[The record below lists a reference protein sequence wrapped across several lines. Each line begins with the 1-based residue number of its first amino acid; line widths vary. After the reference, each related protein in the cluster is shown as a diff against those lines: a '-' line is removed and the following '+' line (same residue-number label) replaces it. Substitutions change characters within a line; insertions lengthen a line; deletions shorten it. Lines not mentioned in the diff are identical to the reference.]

1 MNAIDRFIAALWS
14 RNDQLCVYNPQLK
27 TMYDTHSWAYNISSS
42 YEGGMLK
49 ALTDYKLD
57 LFISLEHND
66 TLPETY
72 SMTNPGQDFM
82 LAYLGRDIRNI
93 LKWLRIS
100 QKGIDTNRSI
110 QKTYNSVQSY
120 IEGYIDGNP
129 VPLGSRLPR
138 GVPVPEEMEGQDGL
152 GFRKTAFYQMVQ
164 EGFTIGRYGT
174 NKAEAIFGTDL
185 SKDRQFAFSNYF
197 WFMYGILP
205 RNGIKFKTLERGLT
219 TRGDLKDFE
228 IRHTIQF
235 LALVF
240 NIHSESVTIDG
251 DDGIKDLRLIDV
263 NKDDVYLPVTRSKFE
278 IKGTYLQQTNES
290 RQDRPQTNA
299 PTTGTT
305 TNPPATIPP
314 KSSTDTVNDAM
325 RAGEAQRRDATI
337 NNDSGVNSLYKA
349 FNASKQTF
357 YKSKNEDSTYKS
369 KNLTE
374 IEAAQKN
381 GSTGTVIDNFTA
393 MMNAKNAYFAGYDK
407 KKS

>member
-1 MNAIDRFIAALWS
+1 
-14 RNDQLCVYNPQLK
+14 
-27 TMYDTHSWAYNISSS
+27 MYDTHSWAYNISSS

-72 SMTNPGQDFM
+72 SMTPAGQDFM

-100 QKGIDTNRSI
+100 QKGIDSNRSI

-205 RNGIKFKTLERGLT
+205 RNGIKFTTLERGLT

-299 PTTGTT
+299 PISGETNTTVKP
-305 TNPPATIPP
+305 NDPFSNKIKEDLNSRNDPTIKNDDSIGKLFTQYN
-314 KSSTDTVNDAM
+314 KSK
-325 RAGEAQRRDATI
+325 EE
-337 NNDSGVNSLYKA
+337 
-349 FNASKQTF
+349 FF
-357 YKSKNEDSTYKS
+357 KSKNSDQIYKN

-374 IEAAQKN
+374 IKQNADT
-381 GSTGTVIDNFTA
+381 GSTGPTIEKFKTMTNALNNFISE
-393 MMNAKNAYFAGYDK
+393 YDK
-407 KKS
+407 KKSQK

>member
-72 SMTNPGQDFM
+72 STTNSGQDFM

-100 QKGIDTNRSI
+100 QKGIDSNRSI

-205 RNGIKFKTLERGLT
+205 RNGIKFTTLERGLT

-305 TNPPATIPP
+305 TAPTTGTTNNINDDPEVKPFYEAFNKAKTEFSTQMKASGFNDQQFQQAEAKAKAEPATQLGVTYIAR
-314 KSSTDTVNDAM
+314 KK
-325 RAGEAQRRDATI
+325 AQD
-337 NNDSGVNSLYKA
+337 DY
-349 FNASKQTF
+349 
-357 YKSKNEDSTYKS
+357 
-369 KNLTE
+369 
-374 IEAAQKN
+374 
-381 GSTGTVIDNFTA
+381 
-393 MMNAKNAYFAGYDK
+393 NAKRKEVEAK
-407 KKS
+407 KKSQK

>member
-27 TMYDTHSWAYNISSS
+27 TMYDTHSWARDIISSN
-42 YEGGMLK
+42 EAGQLK

-66 TLPETY
+66 ILPTTY
-72 SMTNPGQDFM
+72 STNDSGQDFM

-93 LKWLRIS
+93 VKWLRKS
-100 QKGIDTNRSI
+100 QRGFESDRNIH
-110 QKTYNSVQSY
+110 KTYNSVQTY
-120 IEGYIDGNP
+120 MEGPPP
-129 VPLGSRLPR
+129 VPLGSR
-138 GVPVPEEMEGQDGL
+138 GMEGQDGL
-152 GFRKTAFYQMVQ
+152 GFKKAAFYQMVQ
-164 EGFTIGRYGT
+164 EDFTIGRYGT
-174 NKAEAIFGTDL
+174 NKVEAIFGTDPG
-185 SKDRQFAFSNYF
+185 DDYQFAFSNYF

-219 TRGDLKDFE
+219 RQDGLTDLE

-305 TNPPATIPP
+305 TNPPGAP
-314 KSSTDTVNDAM
+314 KVDLNTDLEVKRLFDAWNTLETQFNTLKTAEKSANPMINIGEEMNKVGTKLYDVN
-325 RAGEAQRRDATI
+325 
-337 NNDSGVNSLYKA
+337 
-349 FNASKQTF
+349 
-357 YKSKNEDSTYKS
+357 
-369 KNLTE
+369 
-374 IEAAQKN
+374 QK
-381 GSTGTVIDNFTA
+381 
-393 MMNAKNAYFAGYDK
+393 KNAARKAYQDK
-407 KKS
+407 KKEVEAKKKSPK

>member
-1 MNAIDRFIAALWS
+1 
-14 RNDQLCVYNPQLK
+14 
-27 TMYDTHSWAYNISSS
+27 MYDTHSWAYNISSS

-72 SMTNPGQDFM
+72 SMTNSGRDFM

-100 QKGIDTNRSI
+100 QKGIDSNRSI

-205 RNGIKFKTLERGLT
+205 RNGIKFTTLERGLT

-305 TNPPATIPP
+305 TVPGP
-314 KSSTDTVNDAM
+314 SSTSKSDNRKDKLEREM
-325 RAGEAQRRDATI
+325 
-337 NNDSGVNSLYKA
+337 NSLNDQNIVKQLEDLKKAVNESRTNLKNIKNSSDNYKLKSFA
-349 FNASKQTF
+349 DIDED
-357 YKSKNEDSTYKS
+357 SKNGVRNDVVAAYDKF
-369 KNLTE
+369 LT
-374 IEAAQKN
+374 
-381 GSTGTVIDNFTA
+381 S
-393 MMNAKNAYFAGYDK
+393 AGIYIKEYDK
-407 KKS
+407 KKSQK